1 MLVLVLN
8 DEIGNPST
16 RRKPS
21 GRDKI
26 DVQSQKLELRLRPMH
41 DLSLLVRLN
50 NTEYLETLNSMFMLS
65 HSKFIHSI

>member
-16 RRKPS
+16 WRKPS

-41 DLSLLVRLN
+41 DLPLLVRLN

-65 HSKFIHSI
+65 HSI